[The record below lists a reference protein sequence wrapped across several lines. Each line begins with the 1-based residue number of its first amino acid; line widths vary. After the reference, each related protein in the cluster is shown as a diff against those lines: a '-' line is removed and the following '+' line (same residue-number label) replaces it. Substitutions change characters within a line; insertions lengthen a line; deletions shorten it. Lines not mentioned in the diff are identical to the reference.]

1 MSSSLVSCR
10 YVCNPCNAS
19 ASASCAPRPFRP
31 LPSASRTNSSIA
43 FARYIFILHPLPP
56 FVPSS
61 FSLRVRMSSY
71 HASSTYLDLSRKYH
85 ILILPLPQSQLNS
98 CLHSQSREG
107 VSLILGLL
115 RQARMQP
122 MTFGRSSTSFLDSHR
137 HSSGWTTVPPAGE
150 HSPGASSKDTD

>member
-10 YVCNPCNAS
+10 YVCNPCNAI

-43 FARYIFILHPLPP
+43 FARYIFILHPPP
-56 FVPSS
+56 FVPLS

-85 ILILPLPQSQLNS
+85 ISRPVPVSRALVIRAHSSMHPCNS
-98 CLHSQSREG
+98 SRLRRNECRRHREQYIRHSQYYSKTGSMSATSRL
-107 VSLILGLL
+107 VLY
-115 RQARMQP
+115 
-122 MTFGRSSTSFLDSHR
+122 
-137 HSSGWTTVPPAGE
+137 AG
-150 HSPGASSKDTD
+150 